1 MLRIIPLG
9 GLGEFG
15 LNAMVLEYGDERI
28 LIDCGLMFPSNEMP
42 GVGVIW
48 PDLSYLQDA
57 PERLKGIVLTHGHE
71 DHVGA
76 LSSVLAQARVPV
88 YGFPFTLGVAR
99 SRVEESGLTPELR
112 DVAPRESI
120 RLSDAF
126 SVEFVRVVHSMPDA
140 SALVIRTP
148 EGVVVHTGDF
158 KLDEDPI
165 DGRPTDLDRL
175 REISEAEGIL
185 CLLSDSTGSEGERPT
200 GSEREVE
207 RTFARLFEEA
217 EGRIIVSTF
226 ASNVLRLRHTLEL
239 CARIGRKVVL
249 AGRTLSR
256 NVDLARALKLMK
268 LPDDLIIPAEDAVSL
283 PRNKVCILATGS
295 QAEPRSALVQM
306 AQGTWQARSGG
317 FGQTTP
323 SGHTHGAHAVAH
335 EETTAPGAPVVAGPT
350 LGIQAGDMVIIS
362 SRAIPGNERLVGDLI
377 DRLLERG
384 ARVVY
389 GGSTPGVH
397 VSGHAS
403 QPQQRQMLDAVQPR
417 HFVPIHGEL
426 KQLYGHLNVARTA
439 GLTPDQ
445 LLLARDGDVLSFQE
459 GHGRHGGEVR
469 VGRIYRDR
477 WGSGA
482 LDPETLTERE
492 KLAELGVLCAAV
504 VVDAGRRQIVSGPHF
519 THRGLSREEIGAL
532 GHVAQDAR
540 EALASLSPSLLGDE
554 AFVREELSRSVRRAL
569 RQRTGKRSAV
579 LPMVVKL

>member
-15 LNAMVLEYGDERI
+15 LNAMLLEYGNERL

-57 PERLKGIVLTHGHE
+57 PERLKGILLTHGHE

-76 LSSVLAQARVPV
+76 LSSVLTQAQVPV

-99 SRVEESGLTPELR
+99 SRVEEAGLTPELR
-112 DVAPRESI
+112 EAAPRQSI
-120 RLSDAF
+120 RISDAF

-148 EGVVVHTGDF
+148 EGAIVHTGDF
-158 KLDEDPI
+158 KLDADPI
-165 DGRPTDLDRL
+165 DDRPTDLDRL

-185 CLLSDSTGSEGERPT
+185 CLLSDSTGSEIERPT

-207 RTFARLFEEA
+207 RTFAQLFEKA

-239 CARIGRKVVL
+239 CARLGRKVVL
-249 AGRTLSR
+249 AGRTLNR

-268 LPDDLIIPAEDAVSL
+268 LPDDLLIPPEDAPSL

-317 FGQTTP
+317 FGQTTA

-335 EETTAPGAPVVAGPT
+335 EETSTPGTPVFSAPT
-350 LGIQAGDMVIIS
+350 LSIQAGDLVILS
-362 SRAIPGNERLVGDLI
+362 ARAIPGNERLVGDLV

-384 ARVVY
+384 ARVLY
-389 GGSTPGVH
+389 GGSTPGIH

-403 QPQQRQMLDAVQPR
+403 QPQQRQMLEAVAPK

-426 KQLYGHLNVARTA
+426 RQLYGHLEVARGA
-439 GLTPDQ
+439 GMKDDQ
-445 LLLARDGDVLSFQE
+445 LLLARDGDVLAFEE
-459 GHGRHGGEVR
+459 GHGRHAGQVP

-482 LDPETLTERE
+482 LDADTLTERE

-504 VVDAGRRQIVSGPHF
+504 VLDAGRRQVVSGPHF

-532 GHVAQDAR
+532 EHVGRDAR
-540 EALASLSPSLLGDE
+540 EALASLSPSLLGDD
-554 AFVREELSRSVRRAL
+554 ALVREELSRAIRRGL